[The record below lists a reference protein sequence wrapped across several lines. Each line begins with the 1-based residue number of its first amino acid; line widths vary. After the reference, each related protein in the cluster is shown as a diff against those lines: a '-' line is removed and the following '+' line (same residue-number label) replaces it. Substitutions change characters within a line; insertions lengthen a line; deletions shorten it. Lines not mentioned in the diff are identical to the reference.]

1 MNLLEIF
8 QRFPT
13 QQSCIDHLEAIR
25 FKNGSYCPL
34 CGCTDNVKRKKDGD
48 RVGRWNCHD
57 CHKSF
62 NVLSGTVMQG
72 THVPLQKWFAAIA
85 IMVNAKKSVSSPQMG
100 RDLGLNWKTAWFM
113 QQRIRAA
120 MASDQAPMLEGVIEA
135 DETYVGGK
143 PRKDNKRDD
152 TPSKRDR
159 KGGGPGGT
167 AKTPVIGAVQRE
179 GNVIAQVARNLT
191 GKGILNF
198 IRSAVSPAA
207 QILVTDENTAYRSV
221 RAIMPHSVINH
232 RYAYVNGPVHTNT
245 IEGFWSLLKRA
256 WYGSHHKYTVGFM
269 PLFVAETAWKY
280 NHRED
285 ARPWD
290 TFMGA
295 LFA

>member
-1 MNLLEIF
+1 MNLIEIF
-8 QRFPT
+8 RRFPD
-13 QQSCIDHLEAIR
+13 QKACIDHLESIR
-25 FKNGSYCPL
+25 FKNGAYCPH
-34 CGCTDNVKRKKDGD
+34 CGSMENVKRKKDGD

-57 CHKSF
+57 CKSSF
-62 NVLSGTVMQG
+62 NVLNGTVMQG

-85 IMVNAKKSVSSPQMG
+85 IMVNAKKSVSSPQLA
-100 RDLGLNWKTAWFM
+100 RDLDLTNPTAWYM

-143 PRKDNKRDD
+143 PRKRNKRDD
-152 TPSKRDR
+152 FPH
-159 KGGGPGGT
+159 GGQGRSD
-167 AKTPVIGAVQRE
+167 KTPVIGAVQRD
-179 GNVIAQVARNLT
+179 GNVIAQVARDLT
-191 GKGILNF
+191 GKGILSF
-198 IRSAVSPAA
+198 IQSAVSPAA
-207 QILVTDENTAYRSV
+207 QILVTDENAAYRGV
-221 RAIMPHSVINH
+221 RAILPHSVINH
-232 RYAYVNGPVHTNT
+232 RREYARGPVHTNT

-269 PLFVAETAWKY
+269 PLFVAEAAWKY

-290 TFMGA
+290 TFMGT